1 MILHSL
7 TITVTGNVVPLS
19 ATRLAAKFVQ
29 AVTAAANSANVLI
42 GGNEVTS
49 SVGFPLPPNFAGQML
64 PPISEISEF
73 YDLSLINA
81 YLASGDVL
89 YLLYGG

>member
-7 TITVTGNVVPLS
+7 TLTGTGAVVPLS
-19 ATRLAAKFVQ
+19 ATKLLAKFVQ
-29 AVTAAANSANVLI
+29 VVTGANSANVLI

-49 SVGFPLPPNFAGQML
+49 SVGFTIPANFAGQML
-64 PPISEISEF
+64 PPIAELSEY
-73 YDLSLINA
+73 YDLSAINA
-81 YLASGDVL
+81 YIASGDVL